1 MAEQNPFASLVMTP
15 ENLSLMRQVR
25 FDDENKG
32 ENFWVRSA
40 GRAGLEMRQ
49 SLLNRGIA
57 LGPEDKR
64 AIDTQ
69 AIMAGAQK
77 RLADLVKTGSVDPLD
92 AQETVITETMSAFM
106 QAGDYQA
113 AQSLLPGLNQIRT
126 YRGEMDKLRSESEEN
141 RAQAYSATSAGDV
154 RYARTPAQIDADRA
168 RAKASLAAGRAS
180 DARARL
186 ADRTDPN
193 LRKGRSGSGEDAPS
207 LSAAAEREHQ
217 QAIAGTLTLF
227 DTMNDLIQIVE
238 QSPAAL
244 SAGAGVQTDASR
256 YIRGFQEYL
265 QQRGSSVGGFQS
277 LSSDPA
283 ATVEGNISPKEL
295 VARNRARIDATAKSL
310 GVDRTLF
317 ESTVIDAAYALARAN
332 DPGGRLSNND
342 FDFSLRMLGAVQ
354 DPASAR
360 ASFAN
365 LARRTIEK
373 HRARMRSIGSK
384 NKSTYFSE
392 QDADVEGTYA
402 SFEKRYGQLGRG
414 PESKPTDDGWIDVP
428 GGGRVR
434 VKPTK

>member
-1 MAEQNPFASLVMTP
+1 M
-15 ENLSLMRQVR
+15 MREAR
-25 FDDENKG
+25 FDEENKG

-49 SLLNRGIA
+49 SLMNRGIA

-77 RLADLVKTGSVDPLD
+77 RLADLVKSGSVDPLD
-92 AQETVITETMSAFM
+92 AQEKVITETMSAFM
-106 QAGDYQA
+106 QAGDYSA
-113 AQSLLPGLNQIRT
+113 AQSLLPSLNQIRT

-141 RAQAYSATSAGDV
+141 RAQAYSATAAGDV
-154 RYARTPAQIDADRA
+154 RYTRAPAQIDADVA
-168 RAKASLAAGRAS
+168 RAEASR
-180 DARARL
+180 ARARL

-193 LRKGRSGSGEDAPS
+193 LRSSRSGPASGDTPS

-217 QAIAGTLTLF
+217 QAIAGTITLF

-244 SAGAGVQTDASR
+244 SAGAGLQTDASR
-256 YIRGFQEYL
+256 YVRGFQEYL
-265 QQRGSSVGGFQS
+265 QQRGSSIGGFS
-277 LSSDPA
+277 NLSSDPS

-392 QDADVEGTYA
+392 QDSDVEGTYA
-402 SFEKRYGQLGRG
+402 AFEKRYGQLGRG
-414 PESKPTDDGWIDVP
+414 PESTPKASDDGWVDVP

-434 VKPTK
+434 KKPTK